1 MKRKTI
7 KSVSLMVLLS
17 LFSCNEPR
25 TVVTNII
32 HPDGSITRR
41 IEMKSGEN
49 KFNTSDLQ
57 VPFDSTWLVKDSVE
71 IDSNGDTTWVKR
83 AEKLFRDVDELNSS
97 YRSDSGANK
106 DIKRNAAFSKQF
118 RWFNT
123 EYRFT
128 ESIDR
133 VMSYGYPV
141 SDFLNSEEL
150 NFFYSPE
157 IVVDAWKKSADSLK
171 FKILEDTINYKTEQ
185 WLMNSVVS
193 EWIGDFC
200 RLAEFQ
206 AGADISNEIL
216 KSRESELVRIV
227 QKYDQKFDSLWE
239 KGIILNEMIGE
250 ANAIR
255 YRKEADSAI
264 NLATSKLFISF
275 KDYSLKMVMPGKLIG
290 TNGFIDSSQVLL
302 WPVKS
307 DFFLMEPYQMWA
319 ESKTSNLWAWIITG
333 VFLLFVATGLLIKI
347 VRK

>member
-1 MKRKTI
+1 
-7 KSVSLMVLLS
+7 MVLLS

-41 IEMKSGEN
+41 IEMKSSEN

-57 VPFDSTWLVKDSVE
+57 VPFDSTWIVKDSIE
-71 IDSNGDTTWVKR
+71 ISNNGDTTWVKR
-83 AEKLFRDVDELNSS
+83 AEKLFKNVAEINVS

-106 DIKRNAAFSKQF
+106 EIKRTAEFNKRF

-171 FKILEDTINYKTEQ
+171 FNILEDTINHKTEQ

-200 RLAEFQ
+200 RLAEGQ
-206 AGADISNEIL
+206 AGADLTKEKL

-275 KDYSLKMVMPGKLIG
+275 KDYSVKMVMPGKLIG

-333 VFLLFVATGLLIKI
+333 VFLLFVATGLLIK
-347 VRK
+347 VLRK